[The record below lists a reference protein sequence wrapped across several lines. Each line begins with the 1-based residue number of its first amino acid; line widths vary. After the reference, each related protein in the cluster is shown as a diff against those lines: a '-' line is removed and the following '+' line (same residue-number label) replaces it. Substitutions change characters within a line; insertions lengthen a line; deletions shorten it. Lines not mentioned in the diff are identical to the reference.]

1 MVAAIVHRSLRAE
14 AHSLHIAVAHPHPRP
29 HLRRVDMARRR
40 TEVAAR
46 VAAHPPIAVAHRRV
60 ARHIAVAVAH
70 PTRVEARAVAIRVE
84 DNKSQ

>member
-1 MVAAIVHRSLRAE
+1 
-14 AHSLHIAVAHPHPRP
+14 
-29 HLRRVDMARRR
+29 MARRR

-46 VAAHPPIAVAHRRV
+46 VAAHPPIEVARRRV
-60 ARHIAVAVAH
+60 ARHIAVVVAH

>member
-1 MVAAIVHRSLRAE
+1 
-14 AHSLHIAVAHPHPRP
+14 
-29 HLRRVDMARRR
+29 MARRR

-46 VAAHPPIAVAHRRV
+46 VAAHPPIEVAHRRVAHRRVAHRRV

-70 PTRVEARAVAIRVE
+70 PTRVEARAVAIRVA

>member
-1 MVAAIVHRSLRAE
+1 
-14 AHSLHIAVAHPHPRP
+14 
-29 HLRRVDMARRR
+29 MARRR
-40 TEVAAR
+40 TEVAVR

-70 PTRVEARAVAIRVE
+70 PTRVEARAVAIRVA

>member
-1 MVAAIVHRSLRAE
+1 
-14 AHSLHIAVAHPHPRP
+14 
-29 HLRRVDMARRR
+29 MARRR

-46 VAAHPPIAVAHRRV
+46 VAAHPPIEVARRRVARHIAARHRRV
-60 ARHIAVAVAH
+60 ARHIAVVVAH

>member
-1 MVAAIVHRSLRAE
+1 
-14 AHSLHIAVAHPHPRP
+14 
-29 HLRRVDMARRR
+29 MARRR

-46 VAAHPPIAVAHRRV
+46 VAAHPPIEVAHRRVAHRRV

-70 PTRVEARAVAIRVE
+70 PTRVEARAVAIRVA